1 MPKKRPSH
9 HQQAGAVTAT
19 PLAHLLIV
27 TRGRGGRGTR
37 GGESCGGR
45 GEASEGEARRAL
57 RREQHS
63 GEVEKEM

>member
-1 MPKKRPSH
+1 MLEGK
-9 HQQAGAVTAT
+9 AV
-19 PLAHLLIV
+19 
-27 TRGRGGRGTR
+27 
-37 GGESCGGR
+37 GE